1 MNINHPVSPD
11 KEAKMATKRKRQVS
25 VDTMVRLFM
34 KSYDIPTKKDIDKVL
49 ARIDR
54 LEKLVLN
61 VSSLQGKRLRGV
73 GRRGSPG
80 QTLPVVTATDMVLD
94 VTKKNKNGVCFK
106 EIQSQTGFNE
116 KKIQNIIFRLDKLG
130 KIKRINRGIYTAV

>member
-1 MNINHPVSPD
+1 ME
-11 KEAKMATKRKRQVS
+11 KQKARRVS
-25 VDTMVRLFM
+25 VDTMVRFFL
-34 KSYDIPTKKDIDKVL
+34 KYYDIPTKKDVDKII

-61 VSSLQGKRLRGV
+61 VSSLQGKRMRGV

-94 VTKKNKNGVCFK
+94 VTKKNKNGVGFK

-116 KKIQNIIFRLDKLG
+116 KKIRNIIFRLDKLG